1 MISKITVFEKF
12 YCWVIKIIRGTSK
25 MPSCIMKQSMKKYG
39 RLDTLARYFKEE
51 YEKITVGRYTY
62 GYAQI
67 TNKNVCRIGAF
78 TSIGENLLIVPND
91 HRIDWVTTS
100 PIASL
105 KEFCFVDKDYMENY
119 ISKEDRKTIIG
130 NDVWIGARCTIFE
143 GVTIGDGAVIA
154 TGSVIRK
161 DIPPYAV
168 VGGWI
173 VYLNIASLKKL

>member
-1 MISKITVFEKF
+1 
-12 YCWVIKIIRGTSK
+12 
-25 MPSCIMKQSMKKYG
+25 MKKYG

-51 YEKITVGRYTY
+51 YEKITVGRYMY

-78 TSIGENLLIVPND
+78 TSIGAHLVIVSND

-119 ISKEDRKTIIG
+119 IAKDDRKTIIG
-130 NDVWIGARCTIFE
+130 NDVWIRAGCIIFE
-143 GVTIGDGAVIA
+143 GRSYRVEHALMREETVGIAPRAKVIKMF
-154 TGSVIRK
+154 SDK
-161 DIPPYAV
+161 IPA
-168 VGGWI
+168 
-173 VYLNIASLKKL
+173 